1 MLSKLGG
8 RDKTGGR
15 LSNTKKCVTK
25 NRRKALQKMEC
36 KDREDHRR
44 NSTWLQHKRGN
55 RVSTDEPETRTKARW
70 C

>member
-25 NRRKALQKMEC
+25 NRRKALGDDLKTC
-36 KDREDHRR
+36 VY
-44 NSTWLQHKRGN
+44 NINGN
-55 RVSTDEPETRTKARW
+55 VRYHILIIRYGINHIP
-70 C
+70 

>member
-25 NRRKALQKMEC
+25 NRRKVLRKKEVGSC
-36 KDREDHRR
+36 ICFYKIRR
-44 NSTWLQHKRGN
+44 VDYCNNIKKIMSKT
-55 RVSTDEPETRTKARW
+55 VI
-70 C
+70 